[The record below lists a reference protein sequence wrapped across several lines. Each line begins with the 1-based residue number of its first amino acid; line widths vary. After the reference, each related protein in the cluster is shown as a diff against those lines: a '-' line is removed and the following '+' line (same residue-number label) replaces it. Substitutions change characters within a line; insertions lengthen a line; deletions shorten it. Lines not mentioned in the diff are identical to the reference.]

1 MAEKQQKRRNL
12 SIADKQKY
20 LEKQGITCT
29 NTNEVFV
36 NNLYNAVIK
45 MNKMPDMQIATV
57 FTNSQTTIRLMNIAT
72 IVDTMMNSMN
82 RRIRGFD
89 TVGGFRT
96 DIDRTVKTL
105 EDHKYFTSKI
115 DELTQLFEDIIDE
128 ARQKGYL
135 YQKQNQTKADDAVET
150 VKPDEP
156 KLEEP
161 KVDEDT
167 TKKTSKTKT

>member
-12 SIADKQKY
+12 SIADKQRY

>member
-135 YQKQNQTKADDAVET
+135 YQKQNQTKADNAVET

>member
-1 MAEKQQKRRNL
+1 
-12 SIADKQKY
+12 
-20 LEKQGITCT
+20 
-29 NTNEVFV
+29 
-36 NNLYNAVIK
+36 

-135 YQKQNQTKADDAVET
+135 YQKQNQTKAD
-150 VKPDEP
+150 VKLDDP

>member
-1 MAEKQQKRRNL
+1 M
-12 SIADKQKY
+12 S
-20 LEKQGITCT
+20 
-29 NTNEVFV
+29 
-36 NNLYNAVIK
+36 
-45 MNKMPDMQIATV
+45 
-57 FTNSQTTIRLMNIAT
+57 IAT

-82 RRIRGFD
+82 RIIRGFD

-135 YQKQNQTKADDAVET
+135 YQKQNQTKADDAAET
-150 VKPDEP
+150 VKHDEP
-156 KLEEP
+156 KLEET
-161 KVDEDT
+161 KTDEDT

>member
-1 MAEKQQKRRNL
+1 MAEKQQKRKNL
-12 SIADKQKY
+12 SLADKVKY
-20 LEKQGITCT
+20 LEKQGITYT

-105 EDHKYFTSKI
+105 EDHKYFSSKI
-115 DELTQLFEDIIDE
+115 DELSEEFEKIIDE

-135 YQKQNQTKADDAVET
+135 YQKSTQKEEKSQNIET
-150 VKPDEP
+150 LKIQGVINN
-156 KLEEP
+156 
-161 KVDEDT
+161 
-167 TKKTSKTKT
+167 

>member
-29 NTNEVFV
+29 NTNEVFL

-105 EDHKYFTSKI
+105 EDHKYFSSKI

-135 YQKQNQTKADDAVET
+135 YQKQTQTKEDEAGQT

-156 KLEEP
+156 KTEEP

>member
-1 MAEKQQKRRNL
+1 MAEKQQKRKNL
-12 SIADKQKY
+12 SLADKVKY
-20 LEKQGITCT
+20 LEKQGITYT

-96 DIDRTVKTL
+96 DIVRTVKTL
-105 EDHKYFTSKI
+105 EDHKYFSSKI
-115 DELTQLFEDIIDE
+115 DELSEEFEKIIDE

-135 YQKQNQTKADDAVET
+135 YQKSTQKEEKSQNI
-150 VKPDEP
+150 
-156 KLEEP
+156 
-161 KVDEDT
+161 DT
-167 TKKTSKTKT
+167 LKIQELIKK

>member
-1 MAEKQQKRRNL
+1 MAEKQQKRKNL
-12 SIADKQKY
+12 SLADKVKY
-20 LEKQGITCT
+20 LEKQGITYT

-57 FTNSQTTIRLMNIAT
+57 FTNSQTTIRLTNIAT

-105 EDHKYFTSKI
+105 EDHKYFSSKI
-115 DELTQLFEDIIDE
+115 DELSEEFEKIIDE

-135 YQKQNQTKADDAVET
+135 YQKSTQKEEKSQNI
-150 VKPDEP
+150 
-156 KLEEP
+156 
-161 KVDEDT
+161 DT
-167 TKKTSKTKT
+167 LKIQELIKK

>member
-105 EDHKYFTSKI
+105 EDHKYFSSKI
-115 DELTQLFEDIIDE
+115 DELSEEFEKIIDE

-135 YQKQNQTKADDAVET
+135 YQKSTQKEEKSQNIET
-150 VKPDEP
+150 FKIQEVINK
-156 KLEEP
+156 
-161 KVDEDT
+161 
-167 TKKTSKTKT
+167 

>member
-12 SIADKQKY
+12 SLADKQKY